1 MVNPEY
7 AEHLREKANGLP
19 LCPGVYIMKDKGGK
33 VIYVGK
39 SRKLKNRVS
48 QYFHESDFKS
58 PKTDAMTFFVADFEY
73 ILCDTEI
80 EALSLENSLIKL
92 YRPRYNIRLKDDKSY
107 PYLKATVNDPYPE
120 FSMSRKRDADKA
132 RYFGP
137 YTGVSTVYS
146 LISAMQK
153 TFGLPSCRHHFPR
166 DKGKIKSC
174 IYRQMGC
181 VAPCLATVGSEEYR
195 EVFMQ
200 AVAFLSGGHA
210 KVISKLEEKMA
221 KASES
226 LAFEAAAKYR
236 DRIAAIKKLCE
247 KQKVVEAPNVDRDII
262 AWQASELI
270 PSACIFYVR
279 NGRLIDSE
287 TFFFGS
293 GEIVDSAAVTSFIYG
308 IYKIRDYIPR
318 DITLSSEISEDD
330 LSLLSEWMR
339 EKAGFSVSI
348 RVPQRGDAR
357 KLCDLAVQNAVQKSK
372 EKLSESKKS
381 DKTLERLAT
390 IAGLEVVPERI
401 EAFDISNYGSEHIT
415 AGMVVYEN
423 GKMKKSD
430 YRVYNIRS
438 TTEQNDYAA
447 MREAINRRL
456 SHESEMPL
464 PDLFLIDGGE
474 QHVAVVKDELRAFG
488 ASVPVLGMAKD
499 EHHKTRALIDE
510 RGEISIA
517 MEQPLFVFIYGIQE
531 EVHRFTVSRMSM
543 KKRKTIKRSVL
554 CDIDGIGPAKAKA
567 LLDHFGGLAELKK
580 ASKEEIAAVP
590 GITAALAEKTVK
602 FLKGE

>member
-7 AEHLREKANGLP
+7 AAHLREKANGLP

-48 QYFHESDFKS
+48 QYFHENDFKS

-92 YRPRYNIRLKDDKSY
+92 YRPRYNIRLKDDRSY
-107 PYLKATVNDPYPE
+107 PYLKATVNEPYPE
-120 FSMSRKRDADKA
+120 FSMARKREADKA
-132 RYFGP
+132 KYFGP

-174 IYRQMGC
+174 IYRQIGC
-181 VAPCLATVGSEEYR
+181 ISPCLNDVGSDEYR
-195 EVFMQ
+195 EAFMQ
-200 AVAFLSGGHA
+200 AVAFLSGDHG
-210 KVISKLEEKMA
+210 KVISDLEEKMA

-236 DRIAAIKKLCE
+236 DRIIAIKKLCE
-247 KQKVVEAPNVDRDII
+247 KQKVVEAPNVERDII
-262 AWQASELI
+262 AWQTSELI

-279 NGRLIDSE
+279 GGKLIDSE

-293 GEIVDSAAVTSFIYG
+293 GEIVDPAAITSFIYG
-308 IYKIRDYIPR
+308 LYSSRDYIPR
-318 DITLSSEISEDD
+318 DITISDELSDNDI
-330 LSLLSEWMR
+330 SLLSEWLKER
-339 EKAGFSVSI
+339 SGYGVNI
-348 RVPQRGDAR
+348 RVPKRGDAK
-357 KLCDLAVQNAVQKSK
+357 KLSNLAVQNAVQRAK
-372 EKLSESKKS
+372 EKLTESKRS
-381 DKTLERLAT
+381 EKTLERLAA

-430 YRVYNIRS
+430 YRIYNIRS
-438 TTEQNDYAA
+438 TKEQNDYAS
-447 MREAINRRL
+447 MREAVSRRL
-456 SHESEMPL
+456 SHEDEMPL

-474 QHVAVVKDELRAFG
+474 QHVSAVKDELSAFG
-488 ASVPVLGMAKD
+488 ASVPVLGMVKD
-499 EHHKTRALIDE
+499 QHHKTRALVDE

-517 MEQPLFVFIYGIQE
+517 TEQPVFVFIYGIQE
-531 EVHRFTVSRMSM
+531 EVHRFTVSKMSM
-543 KKRKTIKRSVL
+543 KKRKTVKRSVL

-567 LLDHFGGLAELKK
+567 LLDRFGGLAKLKK
-580 ASKEEIAAVP
+580 ASVEEIAAVP
-590 GITAALAEKTVK
+590 GITKAIAEKTVE
-602 FLKGE
+602 FLKEK